1 MKINLKAYKYNTKVI
16 LDMLKSINFFKSSFI
31 TSKWIYFFL
40 FFLILLLINIRQKKI
55 TNYDCEICA
64 DKAGYYMYLPA
75 FFYLGFKAANYPEGF
90 DEKHGSGFKT
100 DRINDKIITKYTCG
114 LAILL
119 APFYGLGFSISKVF
133 SLKVDPYSSYYLFF
147 INIGAAFYAVLGLFY
162 LRKWLNFYVNA
173 TNSLLA
179 ILVIFFGTNLY
190 YYTLDES
197 LMTHMYSFFL
207 LSLGLYSFK
216 SYCNR
221 QNFKYYLMFAIAMSF
236 AIAIRPINAL
246 FGLIIILFDV
256 KRFKD
261 LINKLVLILTPKNL
275 FFGILIFTLIIL
287 PQALYWKFAFGK
299 YIIWSYQGEGFSYW
313 DNPQFL
319 TVWFSPFSGLFIY
332 TPIILLALI
341 FSIVMIMKRIPNGIL
356 IFGTFV
362 VLSYM
367 CAAWAD
373 PFYGCSFGKR
383 PMVEYLPVIMM
394 PTAYMF
400 ENFKE
405 YTKSTKYIII
415 ASAILLIYYNL
426 ALFEAFNTCF
436 PGHYWEWNKFLEL
449 FKDAI
454 LFIK

>member
-1 MKINLKAYKYNTKVI
+1 
-16 LDMLKSINFFKSSFI
+16 
-31 TSKWIYFFL
+31 
-40 FFLILLLINIRQKKI
+40 
-55 TNYDCEICA
+55 
-64 DKAGYYMYLPA
+64 MYLPA
-75 FFYLGFKAANYPEGF
+75 VFHLGFKTANYPDGF
-90 DEKHGSGFKT
+90 DEKHGSGFKI
-100 DRINDKIITKYTCG
+100 DRINDKIITKFTSG

-119 APFYGLGFSISKVF
+119 APFYGLGLSIAKVF

-147 INIGAAFYAVLGLFY
+147 ISIGAAFYAVLGLFY
-162 LRKWLNFYVNA
+162 LRKWLNFYVSA
-173 TNSLLA
+173 TNSLLTV
-179 ILVIFFGTNLY
+179 LVIFFGTNLY

-197 LMTHMYSFFL
+197 LMTHMYSFSL

-216 SYCNR
+216 SYCNS
-221 QNFKYYLMFAIAMSF
+221 QKFKYYLMFAVSLSF
-236 AIAIRPINAL
+236 AILIRPINAL

-256 KRFKD
+256 RRFKD

-299 YIIWSYQGEGFSYW
+299 YILWSYQGEGFSYW

-319 TVWFSPFSGLFIY
+319 TVSFSPHSGLFIY

-362 VLSYM
+362 VVSYI
-367 CAAWAD
+367 CAAWSN
-373 PFYGCSFGKR
+373 PFFGCSFGKR

-394 PTAYMF
+394 PIAYMF
-400 ENFKE
+400 ENYKE

-415 ASAILLIYYNL
+415 ASTILLIYYNL
-426 ALFEAFNTCF
+426 ALFAAFNTCF
-436 PGHYWEWNKFLEL
+436 PGQPWEWEKFLEL
-449 FKDAI
+449 LKDAI
-454 LFIK
+454 LIYK